1 MYVICTVVHWLGL
14 LWWMGGFISNKEKVM
29 QKERRL
35 IVYCVILQQPV
46 AEVHVHLQDFNH

>member
-14 LWWMGGFISNKEKVM
+14 FWWMGGFMSNKEQVM

-35 IVYCVILQQPV
+35 IV
-46 AEVHVHLQDFNH
+46 